1 MKIFEIL
8 DEENSLS
15 IGVLLYYEKSHTYI
29 IELSETLDEWSAPL
43 LFTRFIREKS
53 YTIPRDVSLM
63 WVKERVI
70 PSGRQNLGSI
80 LSNHRL
86 KDYDEMKFLELSQGR
101 CSQDSLY
108 IRKIEVL
115 PDYALKRAEKNLL
128 ECVPLEGT
136 DILCFFAD
144 GITKKIDLKKLKKH
158 DDIQKVISNR
168 VLFQSCTLGVGGY
181 YITFND
187 SIDIGRDFLYDA
199 GATIPISLS
208 DLSLFVQKN
217 VLDTTRACETLEC
230 SRQNLAYLVKQDQL
244 TPLQENLKGNIFL
257 KGDILR
263 NSW

>member
-1 MKIFEIL
+1 MKIFEIF

-15 IGVLLYYEKSHTYI
+15 IGALLYYEKSHTYI
-29 IELSETLDEWSAPL
+29 IELCEKLDKWTAPL
-43 LFTRFIREKS
+43 LFTRFIIDKR
-53 YTIPRDVSLM
+53 YTIPRDVGLM

-86 KDYDEMKFLELSQGR
+86 KNYDEMKFLELSQGR
-101 CSQDSLY
+101 CSQDSLC
-108 IRKIEVL
+108 IRKIDVL
-115 PDYALKRAEKNLL
+115 PDYALKRAGKNLL
-128 ECVPLEGT
+128 DCVPLEEA

-144 GITKKIDLKKLKKH
+144 GTTKKVDLKKLKKH
-158 DDIQKVISNR
+158 DDVQKVISNKA
-168 VLFQSCTLGVGGY
+168 LYQSCTLGTGGY
-181 YITFND
+181 YVTFND
-187 SIDIGRDFLYDA
+187 SIDIGRDTLYNA
-199 GATIPISLS
+199 GTTIPLSLS
-208 DLSLFVQKN
+208 DLSLFVQRN

-257 KGDILR
+257 KGDVLR